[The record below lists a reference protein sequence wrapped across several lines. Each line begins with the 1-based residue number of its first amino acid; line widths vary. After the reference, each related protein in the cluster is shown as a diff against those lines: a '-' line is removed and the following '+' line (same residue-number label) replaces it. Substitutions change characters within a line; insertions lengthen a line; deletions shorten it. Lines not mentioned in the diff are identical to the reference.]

1 MSPSLTRTGITLV
14 GVASVFVV
22 AGALLSLWPLL
33 AIGMAQLSAV
43 LVLYILFVPPSAM
56 LRRRNLELAWWIPAG
71 ELAGGALVADRQ
83 VNLHVLLRN
92 RTPFKLT
99 VPRLNIMVSSAIDL
113 QEDRLRTQLP
123 AREEVHLR
131 VKATPRCSG
140 HWFFQGALVNVTDRF
155 GVFAMQLYYPN
166 LLGIKVFP
174 YLGAGREMI
183 PFRPRT
189 GASHERVGL
198 RLVRQRGLG
207 SDLREIRDH
216 TPGDPFKRIAWK
228 ASARTGKL
236 MVREFESE
244 ILVTHWMLLDMSSTM
259 RSTTLGRSKLDHGLT
274 LCSAFARVALEAG
287 DRVGLVTFDH
297 RLHSQ
302 VKPADG
308 RTQLYQIVERL
319 MELHNIVD
327 EDLTDLT
334 DAELNLAVAEYLAYQ
349 EGADVSVRGKP
360 PPANDPRWRDFVE
373 GPDGELFDGRTLS
386 REVSKALDRR
396 RTSSPASWW
405 NQIVSSS
412 PRTAQLRLFCRLS
425 GLEIP
430 YRRHSPLVSKERGM
444 AEAIRLAG
452 ASRSSQFVL
461 LVSDLEEVGETSV
474 VMDALRLARKRGHTI
489 VVVAPFAP
497 AFLAPPDGDRARQ
510 LQKIYALRAERQRRN
525 VQRLIERTG
534 ISVLSATPRDVLPLV
549 LRKLS
554 RMRSA
559 RSGIPM

>member
-1 MSPSLTRTGITLV
+1 MTASLTRTGIVLV
-14 GVASVFVV
+14 SVAAAFVLAGVVLAV
-22 AGALLSLWPLL
+22 WPLL

-71 ELAGGALVADRQ
+71 ELAGGALVPDRQ

-92 RTPFKLT
+92 RTPFSLS

-113 QEDRLRTQLP
+113 QDPELRTRLP
-123 AREEVHLR
+123 ARQEVHLR

-155 GVFAMQLYYPN
+155 GVFALQLYYPN

-207 SDLREIRDH
+207 NDLREIRDH

-228 ASARTGKL
+228 ATARTRKL

-244 ILVTHWMLLDMSSTM
+244 ILVTHWMLLDISSTM
-259 RSTTLGRSKLDHGLT
+259 RAMDPGRSKLDHGLT
-274 LCSAFARVALEAG
+274 LCSAFAKVALEAG
-287 DRVGLVTFDH
+287 DRVGMVTFDH

-349 EGADVSVRGKP
+349 EGADVTVRGKP
-360 PPANDPRWRDFVE
+360 PPAEDPRWRNLVD
-373 GPDGELFDGRTLS
+373 GPEGELFDAHALS

-396 RTSSPASWW
+396 RDRSPTSWW

-444 AEAIRLAG
+444 AESIRLAG
-452 ASRSSQFVL
+452 ASRSSQFIL
-461 LVSDLEEVGETSV
+461 LVSDLEEVGETGV
-474 VMDALRLARKRGHTI
+474 VIDALRLARKRGHTV

-497 AFLAPPDGDRARQ
+497 AFLAPPEGQRAQ
-510 LQKIYALRAERQRRN
+510 QIQNIYSLRAERQRRS
-525 VQRLIERTG
+525 VVRQIERTG
-534 ISVLSATPRDVLPLV
+534 ISVLSATPRDVLGLV
-549 LRKLS
+549 LRKLA

-559 RSGIPM
+559 RSGYPM